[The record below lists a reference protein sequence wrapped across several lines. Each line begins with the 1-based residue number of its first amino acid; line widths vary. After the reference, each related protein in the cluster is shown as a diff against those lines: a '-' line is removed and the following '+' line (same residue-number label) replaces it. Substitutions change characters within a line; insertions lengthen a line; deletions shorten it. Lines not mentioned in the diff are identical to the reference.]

1 MMVQTE
7 GGYQYPNEKICL
19 WLTIGAILIAVLVWW
34 LKCLHPTQ
42 GVTLLLGLEGT
53 VLIAS
58 AYTPIGLVPPNGTF
72 VKQILWILKSQKGT
86 TASFNQ
92 PMFFG
97 GLFCMFLSYITSSFT
112 A

>member
-1 MMVQTE
+1 MVQTE
-7 GGYQYPNEKICL
+7 GGYQYPSERICL
-19 WLTIGAILIAVLVWW
+19 SLTLGAILIAVLVWW
-34 LKCLHPTQ
+34 LKCLDLIQ

-58 AYTPIGLVPPNGTF
+58 AYSPIGLVPPNGTF
-72 VKQILWILKSQKGT
+72 IKQILWILKPQKGT
-86 TASFNQ
+86 TVSFNQ

-97 GLFCMFLSYITSSFT
+97 GLFCIFLSYITSVFN

>member
-1 MMVQTE
+1 MVQTE
-7 GGYQYPNEKICL
+7 GGYQYPSKKICL

-34 LKCLHPTQ
+34 LKCLDIAQ
-42 GVTLLLGLEGT
+42 GVTLLQGLEGT

-58 AYTPIGLVPPNGTF
+58 AYTPISLVPPNGTF
-72 VKQILWILKSQKGT
+72 IKQILWILKPQKGT
-86 TASFNQ
+86 TVSFNQ

-97 GLFCMFLSYITSSFT
+97 GLFCMFLSYITSAIT

>member
-1 MMVQTE
+1 MVQTE
-7 GGYQYPNEKICL
+7 GGYQYPSEKICL

-34 LKCLHPTQ
+34 LKCLDIAQ

-58 AYTPIGLVPPNGTF
+58 AYTPIGLVPPNG
-72 VKQILWILKSQKGT
+72 ILWILKPQKGT
-86 TASFNQ
+86 TVSFNQ

-97 GLFCMFLSYITSSFT
+97 GLFCMFFSYITSAIT

>member
-1 MMVQTE
+1 MIQTE
-7 GGYQYPNEKICL
+7 GGYEYPSGRICI
-19 WLTIGAILIAVLVWW
+19 WLTIGAILISVLIWLLKSLAVA
-34 LKCLHPTQ
+34 Q

-58 AYTPIGLVPPNGTF
+58 AYTPVGLIPPNGSI
-72 VKQILWILKSQKGT
+72 VKQMLWFLKPQKGT
-86 TASFNQ
+86 QVSFNQ

-97 GLFCMFLSYITSSFT
+97 GLFSLFLSYISSSFI

>member
-1 MMVQTE
+1 MVQTE
-7 GGYQYPNEKICL
+7 VGYQYPSEKICL

-34 LKCLHPTQ
+34 LKCLDIAQ

-58 AYTPIGLVPPNGTF
+58 AYTPIGLVPPNG
-72 VKQILWILKSQKGT
+72 ILWILKPQKGT
-86 TASFNQ
+86 TVSFNQ
-92 PMFFG
+92 LMFFG
-97 GLFCMFLSYITSSFT
+97 GLFCMFLSYITSAIT